1 MCVIARLMTNDGD
14 NDDVVDDDDGDADDD
29 GYGRE
34 IEEYY
39 DDYGATDDAGDLTY
53 LFSTVICHCLLPF
66 VIGSSDWY
74 MASAARLDATNCWHR
89 VAASANAGTN
99 SAHTPLPRDGA
110 GGMRMRPTAA
120 SNLQGPLTS
129 NTA

>member
-1 MCVIARLMTNDGD
+1 MAKSLQQNYKMVIATVMVIVMATVIAIMLLM
-14 NDDVVDDDDGDADDD
+14 AM
-29 GYGRE
+29 
-34 IEEYY
+34 
-39 DDYGATDDAGDLTY
+39 L